1 MRVPPVWFFN
11 KMKKQHFL
19 LFFFIGLFAYILR
32 LHADMAIASLNSLGR
47 PMAYGVCDTAAVVSD
62 SGMTA
67 FIAPVED
74 RADSRANGFHASYLL
89 DSGNVISLYPG
100 YAQDIAQYL
109 HVFSKTTNVRI
120 AANRDFTAFAVIVE
134 KIKSGTTPTGSDV
147 TTPTSL
153 GTYLA
158 IVDAFGN
165 KYLDDVELVSTEGSV
180 SASQC
185 HVSFSDDGRLLAAC
199 GQYLG
204 LRLYDSP
211 TMDLASFTTLDV
223 GYKTGTAVITGD
235 GSKVFFTRDGASQ
248 RAVCYMDTTTNDV
261 VDTGLTA
268 DGGINDAQVA
278 ASHDGSVVAFRKTAG
293 SLSIAVLEDGAWKE
307 TVVEETQI
315 RAPAVSSDGR
325 YVVYQTRGTSCSQI
339 MEYDRRKGTT
349 TLLSQNGGAEA
360 DADCTSP
367 SISADGSRVAFVS
380 AASNL
385 GGNGQKQLYVVKREA
400 PSVTLELKR
409 GWNLCGTPLTLDG
422 QSVELLKG
430 EGACW
435 EWGDGRFR
443 LPESF
448 QAGRGFWIYA
458 LEDKMLRLTGAEA
471 EPPPLKRGWNLA
483 LPSLYPE
490 IELAKCFGFDGKAY
504 VKLSE
509 EANRSQAV
517 WVLR

>member
-1 MRVPPVWFFN
+1 MRLMN
-11 KMKKQHFL
+11 TSYLKLFL
-19 LFFFIGLFAYILR
+19 LLFGVSIH
-32 LHADMAIASLNSLGR
+32 LHADMAIASLNSLGQ
-47 PMAYGVCDTAAVVSD
+47 PMAYGVCDTAAAVSD

-74 RADSRANGFHASYLL
+74 RSDSTANGFHASYLL
-89 DSGNVISLYPG
+89 DSGNVMPLYPG
-100 YAQDIAQYL
+100 YAQELARFLQVY
-109 HVFSKTTNVRI
+109 SKTTNVRI
-120 AANRDFTAFAVIVE
+120 AANRDFTAFAAIVE
-134 KIKSGTTPTGSDV
+134 KIKSGTTPSGSDV
-147 TTPTSL
+147 TVPTTL

-158 IVDAFGN
+158 IVDAFGSTM
-165 KYLDDVELVSTEGSV
+165 KEIELVSSDGSV
-180 SASQC
+180 SAKQC
-185 HVSFSDDGRLLAAC
+185 HVSFADDGRLLAAC

-211 TMDLASFTTLDV
+211 TTDLTSFTSLDV
-223 GYKTGTAVITGD
+223 GYTTGTAVVTGD
-235 GSKVFFTRDGASQ
+235 GSKVFFPRDGASR
-248 RAVCYMDTTTNDV
+248 RAVCYWDAATGTV
-261 VDTGLTA
+261 VETGLTA
-268 DGGINDAQVA
+268 DIGINDAQLAV
-278 ASHDGSVVAFRKTAG
+278 SHDGSVVAFRKTAG
-293 SLSIAVLEDGAWKE
+293 SLSIAVLEDGAWRE
-307 TVVEETQI
+307 TVVEGTQI
-315 RAPAVSSDGR
+315 RSPAVSEDGR

-339 MEYDRRKGTT
+339 MEYDRQKDMT
-349 TLLSQNGGAEA
+349 TLISQSGGVEA

-367 SISADGSRVAFVS
+367 SISADGSRVAFVT

-385 GGNGQKQLYVVKREA
+385 VDNGNGQRQLYVMKREA
-400 PSVTLELKR
+400 PSFTLELKR

-448 QAGRGFWIYA
+448 QAGRGFWIYV
-458 LEDKMLRLTGAEA
+458 LEDKTLQLTGAEA
-471 EPPPLKRGWNLA
+471 EPAPLKHGWNLV

-504 VKLSE
+504 VKLTE

>member
-1 MRVPPVWFFN
+1 MIFQRTVLV
-11 KMKKQHFL
+11 L
-19 LFFFIGLFAYILR
+19 LLVCGCW
-32 LHADMAIASLNSLGR
+32 LHGEIAIASLNSLGR
-47 PMAYGVCDTAAVVSD
+47 PMAYGVCDTAAAVSD
-62 SGMTA
+62 SA
-67 FIAPVED
+67 
-74 RADSRANGFHASYLL
+74 ANGFHASYLL

-100 YAQDIAQYL
+100 YAQELAQLL
-109 HVFSKTTNVRI
+109 HVYSKTTNVRI
-120 AANRDFTAFAVIVE
+120 AANRDFTAFAIIVE
-134 KIKSGTTPTGSDV
+134 KIKSGTTPTSSDV

-153 GTYLA
+153 GTWLA

-165 KYLDDVELVSTEGSV
+165 KYLDDVELVSAEGSV
-180 SASQC
+180 SAKQC
-185 HVSFSDDGRLLAAC
+185 HVSFADDGRLLAAC

-211 TMDLASFTTLDV
+211 TTVLASFTTLDV

-307 TVVEETQI
+307 TVVEGTQI
-315 RAPAVSSDGR
+315 RSPAVSSDGR
-325 YVVYQTRGTSCSQI
+325 YVIYQTRGTSYSQI

-385 GGNGQKQLYVVKREA
+385 VPDGNSQPQLFVFKREV
-400 PSVTLELKR
+400 PSFTLELKR
-409 GWNLCGTPLTLDG
+409 GWNLCGIPLTLDE
-422 QSVELLKG
+422 QSVELLKN
-430 EGACW
+430 ESICW
-435 EWGDGRFR
+435 GWRNGRFC
-443 LPESF
+443 PMESF
-448 QAGRGFWIYA
+448 HAGQGFWLYSF
-458 LEDKMLRLTGAEA
+458 EDKTLRLTGVEA
-471 EPPPLKRGWNLA
+471 EPTPLKRGWNLVMA
-483 LPSLYPE
+483 SSYPE

-504 VKLSE
+504 IKLSE
-509 EANRSQAV
+509 NADRLQAV
-517 WVLR
+517 WVFQ

>member
-1 MRVPPVWFFN
+1 MN
-11 KMKKQHFL
+11 TSYLKLFL
-19 LFFFIGLFAYILR
+19 LLFGMSIH
-32 LHADMAIASLNSLGR
+32 LHADMAIASLNSLGQ
-47 PMAYGVCDTAAVVSD
+47 PMAYGVCDTAAAVSD

-74 RADSRANGFHASYLL
+74 RSDSAANGFHASYLL

-100 YAQDIAQYL
+100 YAQELAQFLQVY
-109 HVFSKTTNVRI
+109 SKTTNVRI
-120 AANRDFTAFAVIVE
+120 AANRDFTAFAIIVE

-153 GTYLA
+153 GTWLA

-180 SASQC
+180 SAKQC
-185 HVSFSDDGRLLAAC
+185 HVSFADDGRLLAAC

-211 TMDLASFTTLDV
+211 TTDLASFTTLDV

-307 TVVEETQI
+307 TVVEGTQI
-315 RAPAVSSDGR
+315 RSPAVSSDGR
-325 YVVYQTRGTSCSQI
+325 YVVYQTRGTSYSQI
-339 MEYDRRKGTT
+339 MEYDRQEGTT

-385 GGNGQKQLYVVKREA
+385 AGNGNGQKQLYVVKREV

-409 GWNLCGTPLTLDG
+409 GWNFCGVSITPDEDG
-422 QSVELLKG
+422 VALLKK
-430 EGACW
+430 EPACW
-435 EWGDGRFR
+435 VWANGRFR
-443 LPESF
+443 MMEELH
-448 QAGRGFWIYA
+448 AGQGFWLYV
-458 LEDKMLRLTGAEA
+458 LEDKTLQLTGEEA
-471 EPPPLKRGWNLA
+471 DPTSLQRGWNLVV
-483 LPSLYPE
+483 PSMYPE
-490 IELAKCFGFDGKAY
+490 AALKTCFGMEGRSY
-504 VKLSE
+504 VRLADP
-509 EANRSQAV
+509 ANYNGAA
-517 WVLR
+517 WVFY